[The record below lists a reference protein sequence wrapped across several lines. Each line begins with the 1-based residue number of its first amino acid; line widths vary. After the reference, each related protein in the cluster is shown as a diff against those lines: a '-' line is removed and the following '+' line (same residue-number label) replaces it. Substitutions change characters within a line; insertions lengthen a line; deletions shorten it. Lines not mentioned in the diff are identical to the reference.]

1 MHATLLQQKKSQ
13 YKSKYDLRFPF
24 SMQKLFLNSWAVACN
39 KWYSKSHTMISMSSL
54 LNQVFQNSIKTS
66 HSFLNKIRKLDM
78 SCNKDQQRQI
88 RKQSLNRIRPLLN
101 KLKYIQNIHVIWKQ
115 QNWTQWYFHKKLQ
128 KSIGSISMS
137 RKKI

>member
-1 MHATLLQQKKSQ
+1 
-13 YKSKYDLRFPF
+13 
-24 SMQKLFLNSWAVACN
+24 
-39 KWYSKSHTMISMSSL
+39 
-54 LNQVFQNSIKTS
+54 
-66 HSFLNKIRKLDM
+66 M

-128 KSIGSISMS
+128 KSTGSISMS
-137 RKKI
+137 RKKKLVTLEKGQPPTSWGQSIAIQWWRRGGTTDKLRKDDNHWTSVEKGHQLNIWGESINTTSKGDKTTAL